1 MVMAKVAANI
11 ETIKNIL
18 ETRSENINQRTVV
31 RFIPN
36 DQVKLVVLDDEG
48 NLDARRTG
56 FAPKGGEEILKY
68 KFLLSRKGRT
78 FPVFIS
84 LGAFTSLPISK
95 RGFAPDAA
103 ERQRQGQNNAVFADF
118 EMKSAEDIISAL
130 REGVVC
136 REVFATTES
145 QSQCYRWDR
154 V

>member
-1 MVMAKVAANI
+1 MARVAATI
-11 ETIKNIL
+11 ETVKTIL
-18 ETRSENINQRTVV
+18 NTRSESVNQRTVV

-36 DQVKLVVLDDEG
+36 DQVKLIVLDDEG
-48 NLDARRTG
+48 NLDARGTG
-56 FAPKGGEEILKY
+56 FSPKGGEEVLKY
-68 KFLLSRKGRT
+68 KFLLTRKGRT
-78 FPVFIS
+78 FPVFIT

-103 ERQRQGQNNAVFADF
+103 ERQRQGQNNAVFSDF

-130 REGVVC
+130 KAGVVC

-145 QSQCYRWDR
+145 QAQCYRWDR

>member
-1 MVMAKVAANI
+1 MARVAATI

-18 ETRSENINQRTVV
+18 GNRSENINQRTVV
-31 RFIPN
+31 RFMPN
-36 DQVKLVVLDDEG
+36 DQLKLVVLDDEG
-48 NLDARRTG
+48 NLDARGTG
-56 FAPKGGEEILKY
+56 FTPKGGEEVLKY

-78 FPVFIS
+78 FPVFIT

-130 REGVVC
+130 KTGVVC

-145 QSQCYRWDR
+145 QAQCYRWDR
-154 V
+154 I

>member
-1 MVMAKVAANI
+1 MAKAAATL
-11 ETIKNIL
+11 ETIKGIL
-18 ETRSENINQRTVV
+18 ETRSENVNQRTIV

-36 DQVKLVVLDDEG
+36 DQLKLIVLDDEG
-48 NLDARRTG
+48 NLDARGTG
-56 FAPKGGEEILKY
+56 FSPKGGEEVLKY
-68 KFLLSRKGRT
+68 KFFLSRKGRT
-78 FPVFIS
+78 FPVFIT
-84 LGAFTSLPISK
+84 LGAFTSLPIAK

-103 ERQRQGQNNAVFADF
+103 ERQRQGVNNAIFSDF
-118 EMKSAEDIISAL
+118 EMRSAEEIILAL

>member
-1 MVMAKVAANI
+1 MAKAAATL

-36 DQVKLVVLDDEG
+36 DQVKLVVLDEG
-48 NLDARRTG
+48 NLDARGTG
-56 FAPKGGEEILKY
+56 FSPKGGEEVLKY

-78 FPVFIS
+78 FPVFIT
-84 LGAFTSLPISK
+84 LGAFTSLPIAK
-95 RGFAPDAA
+95 RGYGSDAA
-103 ERQRQGQNNAVFADF
+103 ERQRQGVNNAIFADF
-118 EMKSAEDIISAL
+118 EMRSAEDILSAL

-154 V
+154 I